1 MDFSSETPNAH
12 FSENEDQNFKD
23 QTRDA
28 LEDNRMTLKSME
40 MALECAKTPELIKGI
55 EFQIK
60 CLKSNIS
67 HLEGVQS

>member
-1 MDFSSETPNAH
+1 MNYDLDDTELRGPDWIKEQS
-12 FSENEDQNFKD
+12 
-23 QTRDA
+23 RDA

>member
-1 MDFSSETPNAH
+1 MNYDLDDTELRGPDWIKEQS
-12 FSENEDQNFKD
+12 
-23 QTRDA
+23 RDA

-67 HLEGVQS
+67 HLEGILS

>member
-1 MDFSSETPNAH
+1 MNYDLDDTELRGPDWIKEQS
-12 FSENEDQNFKD
+12 
-23 QTRDA
+23 RDA
-28 LEDNRMTLKSME
+28 LEDNRMTLRSME

>member
-1 MDFSSETPNAH
+1 MNYDLDDTELRGPDWIGEQS
-12 FSENEDQNFKD
+12 
-23 QTRDA
+23 RDE
-28 LEDNRMTLKSME
+28 LEDNRMTLRSME

-67 HLEGVQS
+67 QLEGILS